1 MKKLLIIMYLIYLAL
16 FAIGI
21 ATITKAEEVDSNAV
35 DSSAVVEEE
44 ITIDEFKA
52 GVEEYLS
59 QYLEESWVV
68 KIVTWLVDAGV
79 LSALFVIYL
88 KYSKYKHTT
97 IEQLFNK
104 FKEEA
109 GKWLENA
116 KDDLEDS
123 KLQEVKNALNDIII
137 TNENIMKAL
146 VLMQDK
152 SSDGK
157 LALIDFLGSK
167 TKEEKVLK
175 EVKHTIEEEQNE
187 KEKIND
193 LVKDDYKG
201 MF

>member
-152 SSDGK
+152 SSEGK

>member
-1 MKKLLIIMYLIYLAL
+1 MKKLILILVMTLAL
-16 FAIGI
+16 MMMSVALV
-21 ATITKAEEVDSNAV
+21 KAEEVDSNAV

-68 KIVTWLVDAGV
+68 KIVTWLIDAGV

-123 KLQEVKNALNDIII
+123 KLQEVKNALNDIIF

-152 SSDGK
+152 SSEGK
-157 LALIDFLGSK
+157 LALIEFLGTK

>member
-68 KIVTWLVDAGV
+68 KIVTWLIDAGV

-152 SSDGK
+152 SSEGK

>member
-1 MKKLLIIMYLIYLAL
+1 MKKLILILVMTLAL
-16 FAIGI
+16 MMMSVALV
-21 ATITKAEEVDSNAV
+21 KAEEVDSNAV

-68 KIVTWLVDAGV
+68 KIVTWLIDAGV

-152 SSDGK
+152 SSEGK
-157 LALIDFLGSK
+157 IALIDFLGTK
-167 TKEEKVLK
+167 TKEEKILK